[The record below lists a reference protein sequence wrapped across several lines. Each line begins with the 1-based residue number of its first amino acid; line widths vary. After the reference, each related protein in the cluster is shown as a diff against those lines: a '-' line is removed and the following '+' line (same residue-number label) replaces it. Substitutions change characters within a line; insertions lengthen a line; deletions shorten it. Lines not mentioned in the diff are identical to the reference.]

1 MKTIDNFIIEHLS
14 SIDERLKLNGE
25 SKIKSEDLSEKYCM
39 FSCYVKKNHV
49 RKRLVELLK
58 ADTDDRIKIIGADSY
73 GGKGMSPDD
82 LFICF
87 NYDLQKIENKLS
99 RFSQFDKNSFVAS
112 FHKFPKKYRTLEN
125 FEKDYK
131 SQAITLQDLDVY
143 KTFSNFKN

>member
-1 MKTIDNFIIEHLS
+1 MKTIDNFIT
-14 SIDERLKLNGE
+14 ERLKLNGE

-58 ADTDDRIKIIGADSY
+58 ADTNDRIKIIGADPYS
-73 GGKGMSPDD
+73 GKGMSPDD
-82 LFICF
+82 LFIGF

-125 FEKDYK
+125 FEEDYK
-131 SQAITLQDLDVY
+131 SQAIKLQDLDVY